1 MCLRLRP
8 QKKDG
13 TNIAEKL
20 VTVRPSASCRCRI
33 YYFLFH
39 KHAVNQ
45 AEGYLINIII
55 IPTNIFYLFKIVLFG
70 LQFYFFL
77 LNLSA
82 SPLQVVLS
90 ILDFFKKKL
99 MLIVPRN

>member
-20 VTVRPSASCRCRI
+20 LLQSGPQLVVGVGSTC
-33 YYFLFH
+33 FWFH

-90 ILDFFKKKL
+90 ILDFF
-99 MLIVPRN
+99 